1 MLVQSHDGA
10 VELLPALPDVWRTGR
25 VCGLRARG
33 GFEIV
38 EMEWESGRLRR
49 AVIPFVGRRKFS
61 PADRDGSE
69 VVQRNRFPGCPSG
82 ESESA
87 VRPSADRAACGVA
100 RCRAGSDR
108 SACQVYVRYEYRRGK
123 GVYAAVLAESTLR
136 YRQLLPCLQIEMFLP
151 EFRLFRIND
160 SAGTEIWLEIS
171 FFGFMSGNVASP
183 LVPFCGR
190 GFAAVK
196 LCG

>member
-1 MLVQSHDGA
+1 MAHG
-10 VELLPALPDVWRTGR
+10 T
-25 VCGLRARG
+25 RARTAGARRFRDRGDGVGERSSEAG
-33 GFEIV
+33 GD
-38 EMEWESGRLRR
+38 
-49 AVIPFVGRRKFS
+49 PFVGRRKFS

>member
-49 AVIPFVGRRKFS
+49 AVIRSSVGGNFRLRTATALKSCKGTGF
-61 PADRDGSE
+61 R
-69 VVQRNRFPGCPSG
+69 
-82 ESESA
+82 
-87 VRPSADRAACGVA
+87 VA
-100 RCRAGSDR
+100 RAENPNPLFALQPTVPPVVSPVAEPVPDR

-171 FFGFMSGNVASP
+171 FFGFMSGNVASASCP
-183 LVPFCGR
+183 ILRR